1 MNSWIREHNPKEPTP
16 RGWSVVTVPQ
26 EGTFLVD
33 KALAIEL
40 NALMRRGQLKVAR
53 TLLAWFDAPKSDGAS
68 S

>member
-1 MNSWIREHNPKEPTP
+1 
-16 RGWSVVTVPQ
+16 
-26 EGTFLVD
+26 VD